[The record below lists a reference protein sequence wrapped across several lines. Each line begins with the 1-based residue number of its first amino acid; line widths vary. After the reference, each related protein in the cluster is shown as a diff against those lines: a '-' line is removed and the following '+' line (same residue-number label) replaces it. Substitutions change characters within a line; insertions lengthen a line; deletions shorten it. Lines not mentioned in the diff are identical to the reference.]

1 MGMNL
6 VSVIV
11 PIYKVES
18 YLPECLDSILSSTY
32 TELEIIL
39 VDDGSPD
46 NCPAI
51 CDEYAQRDSRIKV
64 LHQENQGLVAARN
77 AGLNA
82 ASGIYVSFVDSDD
95 AISPLMYEK
104 MVSAIERTDA
114 DMAASG
120 YCIDRAQLVTQIEQ
134 QEGEDHCLTT
144 FDQQLAML
152 TIAPSVRGFTWTSCY
167 VWNKLY
173 RRAKIRS
180 AFQPECSMCEDLE
193 FNWKY
198 IHSCK
203 KIVLVQHAL
212 YMYRMNQQGITGKYK
227 AQRRNPAMIVNSIAN
242 AKMWA
247 MIAQNS
253 DIHDAALQNYL
264 DGRSAYVA
272 HLCYKERTELQGVL
286 HGSTHAVEETLRA
299 YAAGSGNLF
308 LPSAYDVWALQILLS
323 NLEAAVQNLWKTMNL
338 KKCAF

>member
-1 MGMNL
+1 MNL

-39 VDDGSPD
+39 IDDGSPD

-104 MVSAIERTDA
+104 MVSAIERTGA

-120 YCIDRAQLVTQIEQ
+120 YCIDRAQLVTQTEQ

-180 AFQPECSMCEDLE
+180 AFQPECSMCEDLD

-227 AQRRNPAMIVNSIAN
+227 AQRRNPAMIDNSIAN

-247 MIAQNS
+247 MLAQNS

-272 HLCYKERTELQGVL
+272 HGALWRIYATKSEQNYREYCTEARMLLKRHCG
-286 HGSTHAVEETLRA
+286 HTLRDRA
-299 YAAGSGNLF
+299 TYSFPLRMMCGLCRYCF
-308 LPSAYDVWALQILLS
+308 PIWKLLS
-323 NLEAAVQNLWKTMNL
+323 RIYGKR
-338 KKCAF
+338 